1 MWLHKGKEL
10 KEVPENIYGFV
21 YKISPINTKLFGEI
35 YYIGCKSFYNTT
47 NPKISKKKAN
57 ELYSGKG
64 RKPTRQKK
72 VKESDWKTY
81 ISSSKK
87 LQGLIEENGKELFK
101 FEILS
106 FHNCYT
112 SMILSESKLIIEAFL
127 NNDNNI
133 LNDWISVK
141 CRKLR

>member
-1 MWLHKGKEL
+1 MWIYKNKKLE
-10 KEVPENIYGFV
+10 EIPENAYGFV
-21 YKISPINTKLFGEI
+21 YKISPINIELFGDI

-72 VKESDWKTY
+72 IKESDWKTY
-81 ISSSKK
+81 FSSSKK
-87 LQGLIEENGKELFK
+87 LQDLIEENGKELFK

-106 FHNCYT
+106 LHRCYT
-112 SMILSESKLIIEAFL
+112 SMILQESKLIIDAFIKK
-127 NNDNNI
+127 DDKI
-133 LNDWISVK
+133 LNEWISIK
-141 CRKLR
+141 IRKKL

>member
-1 MWLHKGKEL
+1 MWIYKNKKLE
-10 KEVPENIYGFV
+10 EIPENTYGFV
-21 YKISPINTKLFGEI
+21 YKISPINIELFGDI

-72 VKESDWKTY
+72 IKESDWKTY

-87 LQGLIEENGKELFK
+87 LQSLIEKNGKELFK

>member
-21 YKISPINTKLFGEI
+21 YKISPINIELFGDI
-35 YYIGCKSFYNTT
+35 YYIGCKGFYNTT

-81 ISSSKK
+81 LSSSKK
-87 LQGLIEENGKELFK
+87 LQEIIEQSGIHNFN

-106 FHNCYT
+106 LHRCYT
-112 SMILSESKLIIEAFL
+112 TMILQESKLIIDAFL
-127 NNDNNI
+127 AKDNSIMNE
-133 LNDWISVK
+133 WISVK
-141 CRKLR
+141 VRKKI